1 MEHKFQ
7 NPIYSPGQ
15 ECHHSMSICLTEEVV
30 TNVYLEGGETGS
42 GSSVEHEFQN
52 PIYGPGE
59 ELDSK
64 PGTEIAKEYLP
75 SVSEKTRH
83 PSKSPA
89 SYEEIDKELN
99 LSGWAA
105 PPGVY
110 DKAYPTP
117 SGDDPS
123 ANASSEL
130 EEPYSTIDGP
140 TNTYPAPEGPTED
153 YSELSHPVK
162 AITKPSNNSKFNRDY
177 SKLNEHTAEEL
188 PTYDVSIHGHPQT
201 QPQTPPPHVAALYD
215 TANYPNEPTRQHDY
229 AETGDFIGRPSGSPH
244 SSSVKPHPYGYV
256 DTPLNSEVTTS
267 SVPPAVDPRVR
278 AVYTNTMPGKIT
290 PEAESHYDP
299 GQ

>member
-1 MEHKFQ
+1 
-7 NPIYSPGQ
+7 
-15 ECHHSMSICLTEEVV
+15 MSICLTDRAV
-30 TNVYLEGGETGS
+30 TNAYLGGGGTGT
-42 GSSVEHEFQN
+42 GSSVELKFQN
-52 PIYGPGE
+52 PIYGPGQ

-64 PGTEIAKEYLP
+64 PGTEKANENLP
-75 SVSEKTRH
+75 PVSEKTRH

-99 LSGWAA
+99 LSGGSA

-123 ANASSEL
+123 ANAYSEL
-130 EEPYSTIDGP
+130 EGPASVYSTIDGP
-140 TNTYPAPEGPTED
+140 ANTYSAPEGPTED
-153 YSELSHPVK
+153 YSELSHPAMV
-162 AITKPSNNSKFNRDY
+162 ITKPKFDSNY
-177 SKLNEHTAEEL
+177 SKINRHTADEEL

-201 QPQTPPPHVAALYD
+201 QPQTLPPHAAALYD

-229 AETGDFIGRPSGSPH
+229 AETADFIGRPLGSPP
-244 SSSVKPHPYGYV
+244 SSSVKSHPYV
-256 DTPLNSEVTTS
+256 DTPLDSEGVTS
-267 SVPPAVDPRVR
+267 SVPPVVDPWVR

-290 PEAESHYDP
+290 PEAESHYDL